1 MNVQTTPAAI
11 ALAPLQSG
19 QRDDRSFG
27 TNKTDNAGA
36 PAASTSVL
44 PDTTPTFALAV
55 TWTKR
60 SSLPWRYARR
70 RDHPPCG
77 RSRGTA

>member
-1 MNVQTTPAAI
+1 MNVQTTPAAT
-11 ALAPLQSG
+11 ALAPFKSSLQE
-19 QRDDRSFG
+19 DRSFA
-27 TNKTDNAGA
+27 TSKTDNAGA